1 MEGKIFFLS
10 PCTFCQLQ
18 YSRNAIFHQG
28 IHVDWSREIRN
39 DVIFSAVGN
48 NFRNIND
55 PRECCHFTNQKGFFF
70 ATLKR
75 KAWN

>member
-39 DVIFSAVGN
+39 DVIFFQRLAIISEILMILPPAIIL
-48 NFRNIND
+48 F
-55 PRECCHFTNQKGFFF
+55 
-70 ATLKR
+70 LL
-75 KAWN
+75 

>member
-39 DVIFSAVGN
+39 DVTFSAVGN

-55 PRECCHFTNQKGFFF
+55 PSSCNHFISFMMV
-70 ATLKR
+70 
-75 KAWN
+75 